1 MDILL
6 GLDPVGHGRHADPE
20 PGDRLGPAR
29 LGAQLEE
36 EKRESRFL
44 SFRLRMVTTL
54 VVFFAC
60 VD

>member
-6 GLDPVGHGRHADPE
+6 GLDPVGHGRHAGPE

-54 VVFFAC
+54 VLFFAC

>member
-6 GLDPVGHGRHADPE
+6 GLDPVGHGRRVDLG

-29 LGAQLEE
+29 LGARLEE

-44 SFRLRMVTTL
+44 SFRSRMVTTL
-54 VVFFAC
+54 VLFFAC